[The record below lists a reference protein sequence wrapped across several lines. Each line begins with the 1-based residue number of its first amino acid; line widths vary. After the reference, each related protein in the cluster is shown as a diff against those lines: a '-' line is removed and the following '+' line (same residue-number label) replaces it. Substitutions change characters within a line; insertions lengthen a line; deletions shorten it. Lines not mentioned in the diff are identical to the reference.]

1 MNGIASQNIMNDIA
15 AKGITLNS
23 DNDANSIVK
32 GQDLK
37 VVTIFP
43 TKNEESTIEN
53 AVNVALTSKFNPEVI
68 VVDAY
73 SSDTTADLA
82 TKAGAI
88 VIQQPEHIFPG
99 KGNAMKAGLREAL
112 GNRAADVAL
121 FLDSDI
127 SNLSSEWIDKLVDA
141 LLQNNCDMSR
151 GFYQRQSRD
160 AAVTKLIARPM
171 LNIFFPELSHFEQP
185 LSGEVCA
192 RRQMWERL
200 LDVQGSPDGWG
211 IDIWFLIETAM
222 LGHHSK
228 EVFLGSKNHTS
239 YEDYKEDVAK
249 LSKMAEQVEITIIRE
264 AIKYGRIHLLGNVK
278 V

>member
-1 MNGIASQNIMNDIA
+1 MTGIVSQNAIDITA
-15 AKGITLNS
+15 NS
-23 DNDANSIVK
+23 DNDDNSVAT

-53 AVNVALTSKFNPEVI
+53 VINVASTSKFDPEII

-73 SSDTTADLA
+73 SSDSTADLA
-82 TKAGAI
+82 KKAGAI
-88 VIQQPEHIFPG
+88 VIQQPEQIFPG
-99 KGNAMKAGLREAL
+99 KGNAMKAGLREAVR
-112 GNRAADVAL
+112 NRSADIAL
-121 FLDSDI
+121 FLDADI
-127 SNLSSEWIDKLVDA
+127 SNLSSEWIDKLVEA
-141 LLQNNCDMSR
+141 LIQNNCDMSR
-151 GFYQRQSRD
+151 GFYQRQPRD

-171 LNIFFPELSHFEQP
+171 LNIFFPELTHFEQP

-222 LGHHSK
+222 LGYHGK

-239 YEDYKEDVAK
+239 YEDYKEDVVK

-264 AIKYGRIHLLGNVK
+264 AIKYGRIHLQGNVR